1 MRART
6 SSRPGPR
13 RPAPPLEI
21 PGALDA
27 VVDVIAE
34 LPVVTDIQTRIVRD
48 IRDAAGQ
55 LSMSTE

>member
-1 MRART
+1 VPEHHRARDGAG
-6 SSRPGPR
+6 RR
-13 RPAPPLEI
+13 RPSKSPAH
-21 PGALDA
+21 LDA

-55 LSMSTE
+55 LSMSTA

>member
-6 SSRPGPR
+6 SSRPGRR

-27 VVDVIAE
+27 VIDVIVE

-48 IRDAAGQ
+48 IRDARQ
-55 LSMSTE
+55 VS